1 MKIIYALFCFFAAIA
16 ATPSTAAAANH
27 TIYSAVSPVFGE
39 VAPVLEELELLDPE
53 LLDPELLESELLELL
68 SATTITGD
76 RLANFTV
83 MVFAS
88 VSTLD
93 GVRTSQ
99 PLPST

>member
-16 ATPSTAAAANH
+16 ATLSTAAAANH

-39 VAPVLEELELLDPE
+39 VAPVLEELE

>member
-53 LLDPELLESELLELL
+53 LLDPELLESELL